1 MREIRIL
8 RGVTG
13 MCLGCSRD
21 HGVIGR
27 LLRHDQIKRGLRGG
41 ICRQ

>member
-1 MREIRIL
+1 MQEIRIL
-8 RGVTG
+8 GRVTG

-27 LLRHDQIKRGLRGG
+27 LLRHDQIKRGLRGR
-41 ICRQ
+41 IRR